1 MDQFFRTIALAL
13 LAVVLG
19 LILKDNA
26 KGIGG
31 LLTLLVCAIVL
42 SAAIGYLQPVIDFI
56 RSVQQISGLDSQM
69 LKILLKVVGISV
81 TGEIVSLLC
90 EDSGNSA
97 MGKSIQFLT
106 VAAII
111 WISLPMLTAFL
122 QLIKGILDHL

>member
-42 SAAIGYLQPVIDFI
+42 SAAIGYLQPVIEFI

-106 VAAII
+106 AAAVI